1 MITLYKKGVYLS
13 ADEIIAEDQYAGAV
27 DKAQA
32 KKGTISWSI
41 LASHNTSDNM
51 DKLKVKFDSLTSH
64 DINLCRHYSDGKSI
78 RDGTIS
84 FTLRFDQLP

>member
-1 MITLYKKGVYLS
+1 MVTLYKSGVYLS
-13 ADEIIAEDQYAGAV
+13 GNEVIAEEQYAGPV

-51 DKLKVKFDSLTSH
+51 DKLKIKFDSLTSH
-64 DINLCRHYSDGKSI
+64 DITYVGIIQTAKASGMERFP
-78 RDGTIS
+78 
-84 FTLRFDQLP
+84 FTLCSDQLP